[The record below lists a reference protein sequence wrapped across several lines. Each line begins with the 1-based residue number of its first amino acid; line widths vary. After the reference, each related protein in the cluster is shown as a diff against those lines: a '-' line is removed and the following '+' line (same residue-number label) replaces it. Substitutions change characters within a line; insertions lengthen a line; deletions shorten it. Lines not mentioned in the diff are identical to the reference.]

1 MSGWPLLGALATLE
15 ELVAVSFPLSFEQAR
30 ASTRSSTLARRRAW
44 LLVGAAALLALV
56 FDGVPF
62 VLGAS
67 VAIRLGAALASVAA
81 LSVLVGFAL
90 SLRARE
96 RGLLTVDDRGV
107 SRADPGGASRRIL
120 SFDEPFGVA
129 VMLGESGTAAWLGL
143 STGDRTSLLKV
154 GLSTKKHG
162 VAAGGTL
169 SIVSRAICTVP
180 DSFDGAA
187 PLLDEASAARF
198 LALLE
203 ERSTTAF
210 GRLLL
215 TGTAGERIV
224 LDGDTLHVQDA
235 RIRLDGPF
243 ECTTFAF
250 YERIGR
256 VDGIYEATWIKQGSQ
271 EVVLVSSVGGE
282 GGSPIK
288 SPPPVALRHAVD
300 RAFFPPLRS
309 VLDAR
314 QTPRAATRP
323 S

>member
-1 MSGWPLLGALATLE
+1 M
-15 ELVAVSFPLSFEQAR
+15 LV
-30 ASTRSSTLARRRAW
+30 
-44 LLVGAAALLALV
+44 LLA
-56 FDGVPF
+56 FDGTPMI
-62 VLGAS
+62 LGAS
-67 VAIRLGAALASVAA
+67 TAVRLGAALASVAV
-81 LSVLVGFAL
+81 LGMLVGLAL

-96 RGLLTVDDRGV
+96 RGTLTVDDRGV

-120 SFDEPFGVA
+120 DFDEPFGVA
-129 VMLGESGTAAWLGL
+129 VMLGQSGASAWLGL

-154 GLSTKKHG
+154 GLSRAKR
-162 VAAGGTL
+162 AAPGAL

-187 PLLDEASAARF
+187 PLLDEASAERF

-203 ERSTTAF
+203 ERSRTAF

-282 GGSPIK
+282 GDSPIK

-314 QTPRAATRP
+314 QRPRAASRP